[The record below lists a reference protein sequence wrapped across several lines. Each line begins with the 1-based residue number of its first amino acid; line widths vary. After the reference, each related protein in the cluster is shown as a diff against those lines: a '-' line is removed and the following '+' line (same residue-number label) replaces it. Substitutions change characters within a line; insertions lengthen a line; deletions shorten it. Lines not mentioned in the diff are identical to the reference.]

1 MISFFLKVLR
11 YNRVM
16 FLEMCSVLTVGEVKG
31 CCCRW
36 KSVGVI
42 VGVDCGVECG
52 IHVCSLECVLLHV
65 EDKL

>member
-1 MISFFLKVLR
+1 MFFLKVLW

-16 FLEMCSVLTVGEVKG
+16 FLEMCFLLLLVK
-31 CCCRW
+31 W

-52 IHVCSLECVLLHV
+52 VSGM
-65 EDKL
+65 